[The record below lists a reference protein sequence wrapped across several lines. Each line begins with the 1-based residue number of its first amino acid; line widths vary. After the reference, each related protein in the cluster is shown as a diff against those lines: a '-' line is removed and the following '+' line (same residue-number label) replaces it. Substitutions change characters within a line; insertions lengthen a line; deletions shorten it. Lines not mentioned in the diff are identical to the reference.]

1 MLSDVVLAIQ
11 KTFSFY
17 NLLVSLN
24 KPSYNESTTDILFTW
39 LLLRCRCTFFFSQP
53 TQLGWFQGTK
63 RNRQVSVQRGA
74 SDRQG
79 HCPGHGARVF
89 WLQSCGLTWVRGS
102 GIHWG
107 YSITPCKWHDKWG
120 NWDYFN
126 PINGV
131 LGPLLITGRGPI
143 LWVSFSIL

>member
-39 LLLRCRCTFFFSQP
+39 LLLRCRCTFFFLNQP
-53 TQLGWFQGTK
+53 
-63 RNRQVSVQRGA
+63 NSVGSREPNETA
-74 SDRQG
+74 KFRFNEVPLTDKVIAPDTA
-79 HCPGHGARVF
+79 PGFFGFNHVGP
-89 WLQSCGLTWVRGS
+89 WVRGS

-131 LGPLLITGRGPI
+131 LGPLLITARGRI